1 MLTDEKGDLTRYQ
14 VRGADPTVI
23 EVFSMS
29 ASDLGPPEPFD
40 SRPELAGES
49 TGDSVD
55 ASLLESVLRQTAAM
69 ADSDEPPSRAE
80 MEAVEEVARRLGGH
94 PFALDP
100 VVVELVGAMLL
111 VQYGSQW
118 NSPGL
123 WRVVSERIARTIFE
137 DPLSREQMERLWDR
151 LSGGD

>member
-1 MLTDEKGDLTRYQ
+1 
-14 VRGADPTVI
+14 
-23 EVFSMS
+23 MS
-29 ASDLGPPEPFD
+29 ASDLGPGEPVD
-40 SRPELAGES
+40 SRPAVPEES
-49 TGDSVD
+49 VSKSSEASAPGD

-80 MEAVEEVARRLGGH
+80 MEAVEEVARRLAGH

-123 WRVVSERIARTIFE
+123 WRVVSQRIGRSIFD
-137 DPLSREQMERLWDR
+137 DPPSRERMERLWDR

>member
-1 MLTDEKGDLTRYQ
+1 
-14 VRGADPTVI
+14 
-23 EVFSMS
+23 MS
-29 ASDLGPPEPFD
+29 ASDLDRGEPFD
-40 SRPELAGES
+40 SRPEVPKEP
-49 TGDSVD
+49 TGDSAD
-55 ASLLESVLRQTAAM
+55 ASLLESVLRQTAQM
-69 ADSDEPPSRAE
+69 ADLDEPPSRVE
-80 MEAVEEVARRLGGH
+80 MEAVEEVGRRLAGH

-123 WRVVSERIARTIFE
+123 WRVVSERIAGRIFE
-137 DPLSREQMERLWDR
+137 DPLSRERMERLWDR

>member
-1 MLTDEKGDLTRYQ
+1 
-14 VRGADPTVI
+14 
-23 EVFSMS
+23 MS
-29 ASDLGPPEPFD
+29 ASELGPGGPFD
-40 SRPELAGES
+40 SRLEIREESAGAPAPE
-49 TGDSVD
+49 D

-80 MEAVEEVARRLGGH
+80 MEAVEEVGRR
-94 PFALDP
+94 FAGRAFSLDP

-123 WRVVSERIARTIFE
+123 WRVVSERIARSIFE
-137 DPLSREQMERLWDR
+137 DPLSRERMERIWDR
-151 LSGGD
+151 LSGGNS

>member
-1 MLTDEKGDLTRYQ
+1 
-14 VRGADPTVI
+14 
-23 EVFSMS
+23 MS
-29 ASDLGPPEPFD
+29 ASDLGSGEPVD
-40 SRPELAGES
+40 SRPAAEEESAEASAG
-49 TGDSVD
+49 GD

-69 ADSDEPPSRAE
+69 ADSEEPPSREE
-80 MEAVEEVARRLGGH
+80 MEAVEEVARRLAGE

-111 VQYGSQW
+111 VEYGNQW

-137 DPLSREQMERLWDR
+137 DPLSRERMEKLWDR
-151 LSGGD
+151 LSGDD

>member
-1 MLTDEKGDLTRYQ
+1 
-14 VRGADPTVI
+14 
-23 EVFSMS
+23 MS
-29 ASDLGPPEPFD
+29 ALELGPGEPFD
-40 SRPELAGES
+40 SRPEIPEES
-49 TGDSVD
+49 TGDSMD

-80 MEAVEEVARRLGGH
+80 MDAVEEVARRLEGH
-94 PFALDP
+94 RFALDP

-123 WRVVSERIARTIFE
+123 WRVVSERIAGRIFE
-137 DPLSREQMERLWDR
+137 DPLSRERMERLWDR